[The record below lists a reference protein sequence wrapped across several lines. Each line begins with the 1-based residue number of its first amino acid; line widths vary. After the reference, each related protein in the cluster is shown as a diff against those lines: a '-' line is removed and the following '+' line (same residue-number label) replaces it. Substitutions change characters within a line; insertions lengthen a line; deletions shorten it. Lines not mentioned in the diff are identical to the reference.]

1 MIHAHFFL
9 FTLTHTHTHA
19 PIKDYFYSKD
29 GFRFFIEWPF
39 KLLEGNV
46 ANYFVP
52 QILGSKQLCLR
63 YFCQLCCAL
72 LVEEHN
78 QEREVHAATVK

>member
-1 MIHAHFFL
+1 M
-9 FTLTHTHTHA
+9 
-19 PIKDYFYSKD
+19 
-29 GFRFFIEWPF
+29 
-39 KLLEGNV
+39 LLEGNV